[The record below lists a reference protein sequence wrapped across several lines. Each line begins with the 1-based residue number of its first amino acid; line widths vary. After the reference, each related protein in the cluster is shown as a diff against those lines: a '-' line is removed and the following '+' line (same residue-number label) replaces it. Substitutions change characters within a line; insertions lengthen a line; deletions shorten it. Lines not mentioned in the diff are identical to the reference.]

1 MQDERLL
8 EVSPELLVRAIL
20 HRRQRLAEMIPKQ
33 LEARK
38 DEKEIAEAL
47 ARDAKQRRDEIKTN
61 LDEFS
66 KQLKDLEK
74 GTPQYEKMLLERDEF
89 IQEAQKSEHEYL
101 ENELFRRRSDS
112 RTKRLTHALNDCE
125 RSIEYWQG
133 VLDHRF
139 EELLVNATR
148 VKKGGRSSYAL
159 SKGTKPEGRGK
170 K

>member
-8 EVSPELLVRAIL
+8 EVSPEFLVRAIL

-33 LEARK
+33 LESRK

-66 KQLKDLEK
+66 KQLKKLDE
-74 GTPQYEKMLLERDEF
+74 GSPQHEKMLVERDTF

-125 RSIEYWQG
+125 RSIEYWEG
-133 VLDHRF
+133 VLDNGF
-139 EELLVNATR
+139 EELLVDATR
-148 VKKGGRSSYAL
+148 VKQGGPSSYAL
-159 SKGTKPEGRGK
+159 SKGAKPERRAK